1 MRRRRT
7 QEISLTCFYPPVDL
21 VVWISDH
28 ALSRSMGGQC
38 DLERGF
44 IVAEACGCRRGGRP
58 DGLGKLGEAASGLA
72 ETALA
77 DLKAPDGDSE
87 RSGSNRLF
95 VAFVLDTDD

>member
-1 MRRRRT
+1 
-7 QEISLTCFYPPVDL
+7 
-21 VVWISDH
+21 
-28 ALSRSMGGQC
+28 MGGQC